1 MFMLLLSSIKDF
13 LTNQINFQMLLITF
27 LFFIIGFIYFYNNLR
42 NYENSINNFNNDN
55 NINNNIPNNNN
66 NNNNNINN
74 NNNNNDL
81 IHIEIQIE
89 TNRHNFTIHKND
101 FISGFI
107 NTKIKPLV
115 NNREVYLFYQGQ
127 LLDQNKQFNFYAHRL
142 IENSVIICK
151 VRQNINNNNFNQNH
165 YSDSNYEQNEYE
177 NDDPKS
183 VSIYSIFTHSI
194 HTLYVLFILL
204 IEGFLS
210 LISSTT
216 ALIIYSLESATVIR
230 LYKPVL
236 KRSIAIDGSIPMIL
250 LFGPHIPIS
259 EIYSDPS

>member
-1 MFMLLLSSIKDF
+1 MLLLSSIKDF
-13 LTNQINFQMLLITF
+13 FTNQINFQMLLITF

-42 NYENSINNFNNDN
+42 NYENSINNFNNQN
-55 NINNNIPNNNN
+55 NINNNNNNNNNIPNNNN
-66 NNNNNINN
+66 NNSNK

-115 NNREVYLFYQGQ
+115 NNKEVYLFYQGQ

-183 VSIYSIFTHSI
+183 VSIYSIFTHIVIFIFFVMFVFFYKNMNELITPVTKNYIQICSI
-194 HTLYVLFILL
+194 IWAV
-204 IEGFLS
+204 FLS
-210 LISSTT
+210 QTISKV
-216 ALIIYSLESATVIR
+216 IIYKKIV
-230 LYKPVL
+230 Y
-236 KRSIAIDGSIPMIL
+236 
-250 LFGPHIPIS
+250 
-259 EIYSDPS
+259 

>member
-1 MFMLLLSSIKDF
+1 MFIFLLSSIKDF

-42 NYENSINNFNNDN
+42 NYENSINNFDNNN

-66 NNNNNINN
+66 NNNDNNINN

-183 VSIYSIFTHSI
+183 VSIYSIFTHIVIFIFFVMFVFFYKNMNELITPVTKNYIQICSI
-194 HTLYVLFILL
+194 IWAV
-204 IEGFLS
+204 FLS
-210 LISSTT
+210 QTISKV
-216 ALIIYSLESATVIR
+216 IIYKKIV
-230 LYKPVL
+230 Y
-236 KRSIAIDGSIPMIL
+236 
-250 LFGPHIPIS
+250 
-259 EIYSDPS
+259 